1 MSNQSQCLKTGF
13 GSQSFEIECNNQ
25 DAYRLAEFLF
35 FDFPGAAAEQE
46 PKLYDLIYSGS
57 RPMISLW
64 EDDKRLYFGQN
75 PHHLAVILM
84 NEVLYHCID
93 ANLESHALHAGAVI
107 RGNSCIILPGQSGT
121 GKSTLTAWLVA
132 HGYQY
137 LTDELIFLAD
147 NGTVTPVTRPI
158 SLKTGPNH
166 YSWMN
171 LQECDDQIIVSE
183 NEMMVPHRLLN
194 DTFTPQEP
202 QVTHIVFPHYVEGAA
217 MELQPLSP
225 AKSCFMLMQSHV
237 NARNLEGLGVPVL
250 AETVRHCHSYSL
262 TYGRFE
268 DVESIFCSP
277 NVLS

>member
-1 MSNQSQCLKTGF
+1 MSNQSQSLITGF
-13 GSQSFEIECNNQ
+13 GSQSFAIACNNH
-25 DAYRLAEFLF
+25 DAYRLAAFLF
-35 FDFPGAAAEQE
+35 IDFPGAVAEQE
-46 PKLYDLIYSGS
+46 PKRYDLIYSGS

-75 PHHLAVILM
+75 PYHLAVILM

-93 ANLESHALHAGAVI
+93 ANRESHALHAGAVI
-107 RGNSCIILPGQSGT
+107 RGNTCIILPGQSGM

-137 LTDELIFLAD
+137 LTDELIFLAED
-147 NGTVTPVTRPI
+147 GTVTPVTRPI
-158 SLKTGPNH
+158 SLKSSLNQ

-171 LQECDDQIIVSE
+171 LHDYHDQIIASE
-183 NEMMVPHRLLN
+183 NEMMIPHRLLN

-202 QVTHIVFPHYVEGAA
+202 RVTHIVFPHYVEGAA
-217 MELQPLSP
+217 MELQSLSP
-225 AKSCFMLMQSHV
+225 AKSCFLLMQSHV

-250 AETVRHCHSYSL
+250 AETVRNCNSYSL
-262 TYGRFE
+262 TYSRFE

>member
-1 MSNQSQCLKTGF
+1 MSNQSQSLKTGF
-13 GSQSFEIECNNQ
+13 GSQSFEIECNNH

-35 FDFPGAAAEQE
+35 FDFPGAVVEQE

-64 EDDKRLYFGQN
+64 EGDKRLYFGQN
-75 PHHLAVILM
+75 PYHLAVILM

-93 ANLESHALHAGAVI
+93 ANRESHALHAGAVT
-107 RGNSCIILPGQSGT
+107 RGDSCIILPGQSGA
-121 GKSTLTAWLVA
+121 GKSTLTAWLAA

-147 NGTVTPVTRPI
+147 DGTITPVTRPI
-158 SLKTGPNH
+158 SLKSSFNK

-171 LQECDDQIIVSE
+171 LQECDDQIVASK
-183 NEMMVPHRLLN
+183 NETMIPHRLLN

-202 QVTHIVFPHYVEGAA
+202 QVTHIVFPHFVEGAT
-217 MELQPLSP
+217 MTLQPLSP

-262 TYGRFE
+262 TYSRFE
-268 DVESIFCSP
+268 DVESIFCSS
-277 NVLS
+277 NLLS